1 MFKALG
7 RITKDKTV
15 FNVEI
20 KPIDVSIFTNQAFNF
35 KIQIIRGKQ
44 DALESK
50 QVKVERSIRNTD
62 VKICSFNESFN
73 IPCTYFVNHGQ
84 PEHKLCML

>member
-20 KPIDVSIFTNQAFNF
+20 KPIDVSIFTNQAFNYF
-35 KIQIIRGKQ
+35 KI
-44 DALESK
+44 
-50 QVKVERSIRNTD
+50 
-62 VKICSFNESFN
+62 
-73 IPCTYFVNHGQ
+73 
-84 PEHKLCML
+84 